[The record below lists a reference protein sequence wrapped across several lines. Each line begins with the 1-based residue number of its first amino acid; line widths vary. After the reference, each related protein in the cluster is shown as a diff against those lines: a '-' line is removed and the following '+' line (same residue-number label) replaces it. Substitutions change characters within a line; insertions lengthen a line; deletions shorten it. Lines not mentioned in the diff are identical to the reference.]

1 MNPMRHGYVWVA
13 CILAAALMS
22 AESGAAALYKWTD
35 ASGRIVYSDQ
45 PPPGNVKSEI
55 LKGPPPPANPN
66 AMKEMA
72 TKELEYRQRQLDKA
86 EAGAKADK
94 DQATA
99 KERAERIDELER
111 ELQILRERAE
121 QTDRANRE
129 LQAFREGVGQ
139 ANKVER
145 ELQTLRE
152 TVEHQTDKLRGEL
165 QQARSEIERLTLE
178 RDFYSK
184 RALALEQ
191 HNREVTEA
199 ATKYSLWGQ
208 RLERELAKIDPDGAR
223 ARQFGAWSASQVSAL
238 EPPLRGAA

>member
-1 MNPMRHGYVWVA
+1 MPLFGGRASMLEVQNQ
-13 CILAAALMS
+13 ALI
-22 AESGAAALYKWTD
+22 K
-35 ASGRIVYSDQ
+35 
-45 PPPGNVKSEI
+45 
-55 LKGPPPPANPN
+55 
-66 AMKEMA
+66 
-72 TKELEYRQRQLDKA
+72 
-86 EAGAKADK
+86 
-94 DQATA
+94 TA
-99 KERAERIDELER
+99 KERAQRIEQLEC
-111 ELQILRERAE
+111 
-121 QTDRANRE
+121 
-129 LQAFREGVGQ
+129 
-139 ANKVER
+139 

-152 TVEHQTDKLRGEL
+152 TVEHQTDKLRREL

>member
-1 MNPMRHGYVWVA
+1 MPLFGGRASMLEVQNQ
-13 CILAAALMS
+13 ALI
-22 AESGAAALYKWTD
+22 K
-35 ASGRIVYSDQ
+35 
-45 PPPGNVKSEI
+45 
-55 LKGPPPPANPN
+55 
-66 AMKEMA
+66 
-72 TKELEYRQRQLDKA
+72 
-86 EAGAKADK
+86 
-94 DQATA
+94 TA
-99 KERAERIDELER
+99 KERAQRIEELEC
-111 ELQILRERAE
+111 
-121 QTDRANRE
+121 
-129 LQAFREGVGQ
+129 
-139 ANKVER
+139 

-152 TVEHQTDKLRGEL
+152 TVEHQTDKLRREL

-208 RLERELAKIDPDGAR
+208 SLERELAKIDPDGAR

>member
-1 MNPMRHGYVWVA
+1 MPLFGGRASMLEVQNQ
-13 CILAAALMS
+13 ALI
-22 AESGAAALYKWTD
+22 K
-35 ASGRIVYSDQ
+35 
-45 PPPGNVKSEI
+45 
-55 LKGPPPPANPN
+55 
-66 AMKEMA
+66 
-72 TKELEYRQRQLDKA
+72 
-86 EAGAKADK
+86 
-94 DQATA
+94 TA
-99 KERAERIDELER
+99 KERARRIEELEC
-111 ELQILRERAE
+111 ELQTLRE
-121 QTDRANRE
+121 T
-129 LQAFREGVGQ
+129 V
-139 ANKVER
+139 
-145 ELQTLRE
+145 QTLRE
-152 TVEHQTDKLRGEL
+152 TVEHQTDKLRREL

>member
-1 MNPMRHGYVWVA
+1 MPLFSERRSMLEVQNR
-13 CILAAALMS
+13 ALI
-22 AESGAAALYKWTD
+22 K
-35 ASGRIVYSDQ
+35 
-45 PPPGNVKSEI
+45 
-55 LKGPPPPANPN
+55 
-66 AMKEMA
+66 
-72 TKELEYRQRQLDKA
+72 
-86 EAGAKADK
+86 
-94 DQATA
+94 TA
-99 KERAERIDELER
+99 KQRAERIDELER

-184 RALALEQ
+184 KA
-191 HNREVTEA
+191 
-199 ATKYSLWGQ
+199 
-208 RLERELAKIDPDGAR
+208 
-223 ARQFGAWSASQVSAL
+223 SAL
-238 EPPLRGAA
+238 EEENRQLTESATKWSRPEDRRRNRQAANPTRPRPKGRLQLVDCWRCCRPRMRRC